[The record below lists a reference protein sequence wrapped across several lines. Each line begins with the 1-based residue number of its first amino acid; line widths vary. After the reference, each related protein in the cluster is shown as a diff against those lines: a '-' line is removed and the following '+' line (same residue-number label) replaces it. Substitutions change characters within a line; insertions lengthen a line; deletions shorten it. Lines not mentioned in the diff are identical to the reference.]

1 MGIGFLKNL
10 FKKRDSAKESR
21 RKSQDS
27 GVDPV
32 KSQIVINTISDG
44 IAIISTDGIIQLF
57 NPAAEALTGWRA
69 DDAVSLDFRSVF
81 NLINNAD
88 RPFEDRTNPILM
100 AFRTG
105 RTVDCNKAY
114 IKTASKKKIQLSIKA
129 TPIIL
134 NDPQPHVEGLVV
146 VFRDIT
152 MERAEQNAQTD
163 FISTASHEM
172 RTPVATIEGYLGMII
187 NPAICQIDD
196 RARDYAN
203 KAHQSIQHLG
213 RLFQDLLDVTKLDDN
228 RMPSNP
234 ELIDVNIAVRDI
246 VSEFADEAEAKHL
259 ALKLDLNGSSNPQDG
274 GNRVVIPRAIIYADL
289 DHFDEV
295 LSNMIENAIKYTPK
309 GSVSVKVISDNDR
322 VRIKVSDTGIGIPAE
337 DVPHLFQKFYRV
349 DNGETREIGGTGLGL
364 YLIKTLTTSMGG
376 TAGVESDYGS
386 GSTFWIE
393 FDCLSS
399 DEIAQKAQEIKRRRE
414 RQDALRRQK
423 S

>member
-1 MGIGFLKNL
+1 
-10 FKKRDSAKESR
+10 
-21 RKSQDS
+21 
-27 GVDPV
+27 
-32 KSQIVINTISDG
+32 
-44 IAIISTDGIIQLF
+44 
-57 NPAAEALTGWRA
+57 
-69 DDAVSLDFRSVF
+69 
-81 NLINNAD
+81 
-88 RPFEDRTNPILM
+88 
-100 AFRTG
+100 
-105 RTVDCNKAY
+105 
-114 IKTASKKKIQLSIKA
+114 
-129 TPIIL
+129 
-134 NDPQPHVEGLVV
+134 
-146 VFRDIT
+146 
-152 MERAEQNAQTD
+152 
-163 FISTASHEM
+163 M

-274 GNRVVIPRAIIYADL
+274 GNRVVIPRAVIYADL

-399 DEIAQKAQEIKRRRE
+399 DEIVQKAQEIKRRRE
-414 RQDALRRQK
+414 RQDALRRQR

>member
-1 MGIGFLKNL
+1 MGIEFFKNL
-10 FKKRDSAKESR
+10 FKKRDSAKESGH
-21 RKSQDS
+21 KSQDS

-88 RPFEDRTNPILM
+88 RPFEDRTNPILA

-105 RTVDCNKAY
+105 RTVDCDKAY
-114 IKTASKKKIQLSIKA
+114 IKTASKKMIQLSLKA

-134 NDPQPHVEGLVV
+134 NDPQPHVDGLVV

-259 ALKLDLNGSSNPQDG
+259 ALKLDLNGSSGSQDG
-274 GNRVVIPRAIIYADL
+274 GNRVVIPRAVIYADL

-376 TAGVESDYGS
+376 AVGVESDYGS

-399 DEIAQKAQEIKRRRE
+399 DEIVQKAQEIKRRRE

-423 S
+423 A

>member
-1 MGIGFLKNL
+1 
-10 FKKRDSAKESR
+10 
-21 RKSQDS
+21 
-27 GVDPV
+27 
-32 KSQIVINTISDG
+32 
-44 IAIISTDGIIQLF
+44 
-57 NPAAEALTGWRA
+57 LTGWRA

-259 ALKLDLNGSSNPQDG
+259 ALKLDLNGSSSPQDG
-274 GNRVVIPRAIIYADL
+274 GNRVVIPRAVIYADL

-376 TAGVESDYGS
+376 AVGVESDYGS

-399 DEIAQKAQEIKRRRE
+399 DEIVQKAQEIKRRRE